1 MMVESQS
8 TRRGTEDGLRAHH
21 HCLEAQG
28 KMSSGRLVLGV
39 VAAALCAGALF
50 GGAPAGYAIPE
61 DASSPQAAELFVPG
75 LEMNRALE
83 QLSDSVIEWDQGK
96 AIDQGIRGILSG
108 VGDPYA
114 SLITKSP
121 KTPKGP
127 GPGADLRVRGR
138 SWPHSVSRHS
148 PIPYPSF
155 PSVSSFPLLPLSS
168 PPLLQPPLLPLP
180 PPLFQFLSFS
190 SHDFPPLTF
199 RPHPLPRVI
208 CADKMEISAQV

>member
-1 MMVESQS
+1 MMVQSQS
-8 TRRGTEDGLRAHH
+8 THKGMEDGFRAHH
-21 HCLEAQG
+21 HCLEAHG

-50 GGAPAGYAIPE
+50 GGSPAGYAIPE
-61 DASSPQAAELFVPG
+61 DASSPQTRAAELFVPG

-121 KTPKGP
+121 KTPEG
-127 GPGADLRVRGR
+127 GVSQADLRVRGR

-168 PPLLQPPLLPLP
+168 PPLLPSPLLPLP

-190 SHDFPPLTF
+190 SLHDFPPLTF
-199 RPHPLPRVI
+199 RALFWVPFTRPSP
-208 CADKMEISAQV
+208 D